1 VLHAPDRA
9 QDGIGVCNEAQ
20 AALYEPNADEAI
32 TISLMS
38 GISLVPY
45 SACRH
50 ACSDPEELDVWG
62 PDRLHGIFTK
72 ERRFFFTQVEKTPEP
87 LPHPY
92 TVPAPVRMGDPRT
105 WGDQRPGAG
114 PTVLWH
120 MGQTR
125 GFFS

>member
-1 VLHAPDRA
+1 MFIGKESVLHAPDRA

-62 PDRLHGIFTK
+62 PDRLHGIFMK
-72 ERRFFFTQVEKTPEP
+72 ERRFFSHRSRKPPNPCPTHTQC
-87 LPHPY
+87 PHP
-92 TVPAPVRMGDPRT
+92 
-105 WGDQRPGAG
+105 
-114 PTVLWH
+114 
-120 MGQTR
+120 
-125 GFFS
+125 

>member
-1 VLHAPDRA
+1 MTNSFRTQQIWEITKLSANKHMFIGKESVLHAPDRD

-72 ERRFFFTQVEKTPEP
+72 ERRFFSHRSIKPPNPCSTHTQC
-87 LPHPY
+87 PHP
-92 TVPAPVRMGDPRT
+92 
-105 WGDQRPGAG
+105 
-114 PTVLWH
+114 
-120 MGQTR
+120 
-125 GFFS
+125 